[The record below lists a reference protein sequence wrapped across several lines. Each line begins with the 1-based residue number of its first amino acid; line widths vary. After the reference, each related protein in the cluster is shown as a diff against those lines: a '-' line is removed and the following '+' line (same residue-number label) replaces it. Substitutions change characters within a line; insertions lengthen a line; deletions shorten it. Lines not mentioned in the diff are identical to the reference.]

1 MRYFFIIIVLL
12 LIIPLQL
19 LYLYSK
25 NHQLGTV
32 AGITSQ
38 EQEVEN
44 SVSIGEYHFSL
55 FGYTS
60 PQAEVTFNGQG
71 IFDQTISDDTGYFE
85 LKNRFSPFSPREA
98 CLSAKDQL
106 GRLSSSVCL
115 PAFPVKYNVRIG
127 PVLIPPTVSLDKNV
141 YYLDNGVFLS
151 GQTVPNSEVE
161 LSMFTQNKNK
171 FEARSMKFETNS
183 NSKNSN
189 DQNGFKNLVF
199 NILNI
204 VSGFGFRIS
213 DFRLNKPVEA
223 FSFPDLTAKTDAQGN
238 FSFSL
243 PSSSPEKFRL
253 FTQVSYNKDL
263 SAESVKLNFQIYP
276 WWMLIIR
283 FFLFIFNI
291 LKSRWL
297 ELTLAAEILYLAW
310 IILKQPMRAIMVR
323 KKYPINYFPISS

>member
-106 GRLSSSVCL
+106 GRLSSSVWSSAPAAIL
-115 PAFPVKYNVRIG
+115 PG
-127 PVLIPPTVSLDKNV
+127 P
-141 YYLDNGVFLS
+141 
-151 GQTVPNSEVE
+151 
-161 LSMFTQNKNK
+161 
-171 FEARSMKFETNS
+171 
-183 NSKNSN
+183 
-189 DQNGFKNLVF
+189 
-199 NILNI
+199 
-204 VSGFGFRIS
+204 
-213 DFRLNKPVEA
+213 
-223 FSFPDLTAKTDAQGN
+223 
-238 FSFSL
+238 
-243 PSSSPEKFRL
+243 
-253 FTQVSYNKDL
+253 
-263 SAESVKLNFQIYP
+263 
-276 WWMLIIR
+276 
-283 FFLFIFNI
+283 
-291 LKSRWL
+291 
-297 ELTLAAEILYLAW
+297 
-310 IILKQPMRAIMVR
+310 
-323 KKYPINYFPISS
+323 